1 MSGYPD
7 PDSLTHICAGH
18 TLESYRRSKNIH
30 TCTCIT
36 PHSHTRTCHCHYQSS
51 IINILYVHLKSC
63 RSTMCVWYNKHTMH
77 HFTWSWKA
85 VLLLSMCL
93 HLSWQAQNEVVC
105 FPTSDDHSLIISV
118 NRKTS
123 TKQIAVGISSTNKSI
138 DFLFSSFLS
147 ATRFYF
153 YLPLCLHYCICF
165 HVHNVKTKS
174 NKSILS
180 WQTS

>member
-7 PDSLTHICAGH
+7 PYSLTHISAGH

-30 TCTCIT
+30 TYMHMYISAF
-36 PHSHTRTCHCHYQSS
+36 SHTHCHYQSS
-51 IINILYVHLKSC
+51 IINILYVHSKSC
-63 RSTMCVWYNKHTMH
+63 RSAMCVWYTKHTMH

-123 TKQIAVGISSTNKSI
+123 TKQIALGISSTNKSI
-138 DFLFSSFLS
+138 DFLFSPFLS

-153 YLPLCLHYCICF
+153 YLSLCLHDCICF
-165 HVHNVKTKS
+165 HMHTVKTKR
-174 NKSILS
+174 NEYFLS
-180 WQTS
+180 WQMS